1 MRAESTQL
9 EPGDR
14 LGSYELLLV
23 LGQGAFA
30 TVWLARLTGKHG
42 FEKLVAVKTIRPE
55 RTGDE
60 DTYKMFV
67 AEARIVARI
76 EHPNVARVSELNED
90 RGVSYFVMEYVKGA
104 SLADLRAAAKE
115 RGEAIPLAVAVSI
128 LADACAGLHAAHE
141 LSRGDESLGIV
152 HRDVCPQNILVS
164 ETGIAKV
171 LDFGVAKA
179 RPFVREQSAVG
190 LVTGK
195 TRFMAPEQASGAVR
209 IDRRADVW
217 ALGAVAYELLEGR
230 PLHDGPNDVARLH
243 ELVHGGN
250 VRPMSAKVPEPVAR
264 AVLGALQR
272 DPDARYATTVL
283 MREALL
289 EALSSLGMRADAA
302 DVAQFLGRMM
312 AGQRAARD
320 AEVERATSEIEARE
334 DDRTTARHTPKQ
346 SAAADLPPHDY
357 AFAGPP
363 ARRARVRRS
372 WIGAA
377 VVLVLLVAFVVKR
390 APSAEPA
397 VEGTRVEAAS
407 SPAPP
412 ETAPVAEAP
421 PAEPP
426 LSPSASASASA
437 EVPVSAP
444 PRRVRP
450 SAALPSRAPAAA
462 TTARRPALSKRS
474 EREDDQIQ

>member
-1 MRAESTQL
+1 MRAEPTQL

-67 AEARIVARI
+67 AEARIVAQI

-90 RGVSYFVMEYVKGA
+90 RGVSYFVMEYVKGS
-104 SLADLRAAAKE
+104 SLADLRAAAKR
-115 RGEAIPLAVAVSI
+115 RGENVPLAVAVSI

-141 LSRGDESLGIV
+141 LARGDESFGIV

-195 TRFMAPEQASGAVR
+195 TRFMAPEQASGALR

-250 VRPMSAKVPEPVAR
+250 VRPMGPGVPEAVAR

-272 DPDARYATTVL
+272 DPDERYPTTAA

-289 EALSSLGMRADAA
+289 QALSTLGLRADAA
-302 DVAQFLGRMM
+302 DVARFHARIMSE
-312 AGQRAARD
+312 QRAARD
-320 AEVERATSEIEARE
+320 ADVQRATAELEARDE
-334 DDRTTARHTPKQ
+334 DRTTARHTPGR
-346 SAAADLPPHDY
+346 SAEPISPPMLAA
-357 AFAGPP
+357 P
-363 ARRARVRRS
+363 AAPASRRVPATRA
-372 WIGAA
+372 WIAA
-377 VVLVLLVAFVVKR
+377 SLALLVALAFV
-390 APSAEPA
+390 A
-397 VEGTRVEAAS
+397 TR
-407 SPAPP
+407 
-412 ETAPVAEAP
+412 
-421 PAEPP
+421 
-426 LSPSASASASA
+426 SPSAREGVSDRAPADTVAPPPAPEPSPPEPLPAPATAESTAASAPA
-437 EVPVSAP
+437 ATEAP
-444 PRRVRP
+444 GTAAPRRVRP
-450 SAALPSRAPAAA
+450 AVALPPRAPLA
-462 TTARRPALSKRS
+462 TTSRRPALSKRS